1 MRGLHT
7 LTFDPSAFD
16 DKDRIVAWM
25 RFFSRIS
32 PVVPLQ
38 TEPFVPRASVW
49 IAERATFIFAKSHP
63 QSYQSEEAL
72 GFNLDQRSMVMAWT
86 CSAGGG
92 QYIHNG
98 KIFSIRPG
106 DVFFLDVAREVQ
118 AFMTDAE
125 MYSVIIPHASIGY
138 KPEEHVPHAL
148 FRANNPTA
156 EKFKAWVF
164 SKFPE
169 LPNAR
174 TKDAPEIA
182 LEAKTLMRGL
192 LSDANALPDTPP
204 SFPERVVEFVD
215 ENIFDP
221 QLDLERLMKQFEIS
235 RGQLYELAGF
245 SSGLEQYVRDV
256 RLEYA
261 LRSLV
266 FGPRITDRLEI
277 IAERLN
283 YASIAAF
290 SAAFTSHFGFSPEM
304 VLGLLSRERPDLKGK
319 LWDTWIN
326 GEQDAH

>member
-1 MRGLHT
+1 MRGLNT

-16 DKDRIVAWM
+16 DKDRVVAWM

-49 IAERATFIFAKSHP
+49 TAERTTFIFAKSHP
-63 QSYQSEEAL
+63 QSYQSEAAL
-72 GFNLDQRSMVMAWT
+72 SFNLDQRSMVMAWT

-98 KIFSIRPG
+98 QIFNVRPG

-138 KPEEHVPHAL
+138 RPEEHVPHAL
-148 FRANNPTA
+148 FKANNPTA
-156 EKFKAWVF
+156 EKFKNWAF
-164 SKFPE
+164 STFAKLPE
-169 LPNAR
+169 A
-174 TKDAPEIA
+174 KMMAAPGIA
-182 LEAKTLMRGL
+182 LEAKTLMRDL
-192 LSDANALPDTPP
+192 LADANALQDTPL

-215 ENIFDP
+215 EHIFDP
-221 QLDLERLMKQFEIS
+221 NLDLERLMKQFEIS

-245 SSGLEQYVRDV
+245 SRGLEQYVRDT

-261 LRSLV
+261 QRSLV
-266 FGPRITDRLEI
+266 FGPKNTERLENIADRLS
-277 IAERLN
+277 

-290 SAAFTSHFGFSPEM
+290 VAAFTSHFGFTPET
-304 VLGLLSRERPDLKGK
+304 VLGLLSRERPDMERK
-319 LWDTWIN
+319 LWDTWLSD
-326 GEQDAH
+326 EQQAH